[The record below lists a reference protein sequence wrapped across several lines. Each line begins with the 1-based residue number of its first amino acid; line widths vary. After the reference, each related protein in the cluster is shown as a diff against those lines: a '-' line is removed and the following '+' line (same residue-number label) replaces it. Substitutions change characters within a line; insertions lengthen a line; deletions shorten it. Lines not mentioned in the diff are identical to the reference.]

1 MAYRFESGHRHQKE
15 ETPPKWVVFFFFMLE
30 TDSNPFKC
38 PMPVAWGSHQF
49 KNWWQP
55 YDLPPKGQIGH
66 RVRSPI
72 LPKPASLMRSAFFDT
87 CPDSNPSKCPMPV
100 AWGGHQF
107 KNWWHLYDLPPGQI
121 GHRVRSP
128 ILPKPASLMRSA
140 FFDTCPDSNPS
151 KCPMPVAWGSHQF
164 KNWWH
169 LYDLPQG
176 KSAIESV
183 TGPIGTMSFRCDRR
197 ASPAPWLPLWGS
209 WRAISEPERA
219 FAVANLEN
227 VP

>member
-55 YDLPPKGQIGH
+55 YDLPPK
-66 RVRSPI
+66 
-72 LPKPASLMRSAFFDT
+72 
-87 CPDSNPSKCPMPV
+87 
-100 AWGGHQF
+100 
-107 KNWWHLYDLPPGQI
+107 GQI